1 VIPFRRMAL
10 LFVIGALGYVA
21 LSYLTFKM
29 PATLADGELCGFIE
43 QDFNA
48 AGQFVHAPVSAW
60 WISFTRLQ
68 EYWTAVS
75 VGLSVAFVGFAL
87 TVGRRAGSGTAAGAA
102 MGGGVLA
109 LSALCVSCLAPALS
123 VVGLGIAGTLLA
135 GVPKWL
141 IALNTLLLTGWGT
154 LFLSRRLS
162 SCALPAPP
170 QPAADE
176 RALNSPESRF
186 A

>member
-1 VIPFRRMAL
+1 MIPFRGMAL
-10 LFVIGALGYVA
+10 LFLVGALGYIA
-21 LSYLTFKM
+21 LSYFAFKV
-29 PATLADGELCGFIE
+29 PATLADGELCGFLE
-43 QDFNA
+43 EDFG
-48 AGQFVHAPVSAW
+48 AGGQIVHAPIAAW
-60 WISFTRLQ
+60 WLSFSRLQ
-68 EYWTAVS
+68 EYWTAIS

-87 TVGRRAGSGTAAGAA
+87 TVRRRAGGGAAAGAA
-102 MGGGVLA
+102 MGGGALA

-162 SCALPAPP
+162 NCALPDKSGTASESDSFK
-170 QPAADE
+170 QG
-176 RALNSPESRF
+176 ESRF

>member
-1 VIPFRRMAL
+1 MLPVRRMAL
-10 LFVIGALGYVA
+10 LFVIGALGYVV
-21 LSYLTFKM
+21 LGYLTFRM

-68 EYWTAVS
+68 EYWTAIS

-87 TVGRRAGSGTAAGAA
+87 TVGRRAGGGTAAGAA

-123 VVGLGIAGTLLA
+123 VVGLGIAGTLMA

-141 IALNTLLLTGWGT
+141 IAFNTLLLTGWGT

-162 SCALPAPP
+162 SCALPAASPP
-170 QPAADE
+170 ASGE
-176 RALNSPESRF
+176 RALPSPEGRF

>member
-1 VIPFRRMAL
+1 MIPFGRMAL
-10 LFVIGALGYVA
+10 LFIAGALGYAA
-21 LSYLTFKM
+21 LSYLTFKV
-29 PATLADGELCGFIE
+29 PATLADGELCGFLE
-43 QDFNA
+43 EDFG
-48 AGQFVHAPVSAW
+48 AGGAIVHAPVAAW
-60 WISFTRLQ
+60 WLSFTRLA

-87 TVGRRAGSGTAAGAA
+87 TAGRRAGGGAVAGAA
-102 MGGGVLA
+102 MGGGALA

-162 SCALPAPP
+162 NCALPDKSG
-170 QPAADE
+170 AACGSE
-176 RALNSPESRF
+176 SFEQGESRY